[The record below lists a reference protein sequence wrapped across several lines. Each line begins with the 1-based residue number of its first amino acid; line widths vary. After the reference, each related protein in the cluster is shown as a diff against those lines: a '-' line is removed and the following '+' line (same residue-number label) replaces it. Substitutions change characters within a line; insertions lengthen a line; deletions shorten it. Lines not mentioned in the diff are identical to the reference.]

1 MIPGQAMHPEAVPHM
16 QLSGI
21 TQKTACA
28 SGKGAT
34 LKGTT
39 PDGRFSVKLNGEW
52 VGNMENKL
60 AQIRREKKIGQGYLV
75 DMLGVSRQT
84 ISSIENG
91 RCTPSLEL
99 ALDLADLLGLPLEEL
114 FIHENRFLQQS

>member
-1 MIPGQAMHPEAVPHM
+1 M
-16 QLSGI
+16 QPISGYKAL
-21 TQKTACA
+21 T
-28 SGKGAT
+28 GKIIILLG
-34 LKGTT
+34 
-39 PDGRFSVKLNGEW
+39 NGL
-52 VGNMENKL
+52 VIMENKL

-99 ALDLADLLGLPLEEL
+99 ALDLANLLELPLEEL
-114 FIHENRFLQQS
+114 FIHENRFMRQS

>member
-1 MIPGQAMHPEAVPHM
+1 
-16 QLSGI
+16 
-21 TQKTACA
+21 
-28 SGKGAT
+28 
-34 LKGTT
+34 
-39 PDGRFSVKLNGEW
+39 
-52 VGNMENKL
+52 MENKL
-60 AQIRREKKIGQGYLV
+60 AQIRKEKKIGQGYLV

-114 FIHENRFLQQS
+114 FIHENRFLQR

>member
-1 MIPGQAMHPEAVPHM
+1 
-16 QLSGI
+16 
-21 TQKTACA
+21 
-28 SGKGAT
+28 
-34 LKGTT
+34 
-39 PDGRFSVKLNGEW
+39 
-52 VGNMENKL
+52 MENKL

-99 ALDLADLLGLPLEEL
+99 ALDIANLLELPLEEL
-114 FIHENRFLQQS
+114 FIHENRFISHS

>member
-1 MIPGQAMHPEAVPHM
+1 
-16 QLSGI
+16 
-21 TQKTACA
+21 
-28 SGKGAT
+28 
-34 LKGTT
+34 
-39 PDGRFSVKLNGEW
+39 
-52 VGNMENKL
+52 MENKL

-99 ALDLADLLGLPLEEL
+99 ALDLANLLELPLEEL
-114 FIHENRFLQQS
+114 FIHENRFLRQN

>member
-1 MIPGQAMHPEAVPHM
+1 
-16 QLSGI
+16 
-21 TQKTACA
+21 
-28 SGKGAT
+28 
-34 LKGTT
+34 
-39 PDGRFSVKLNGEW
+39 
-52 VGNMENKL
+52 MENKL

-99 ALDLADLLGLPLEEL
+99 ALDLADLLGMPLEEL

>member
-1 MIPGQAMHPEAVPHM
+1 MPRMTISLNVGRTLPSAAVISIR
-16 QLSGI
+16 QEQVGI
-21 TQKTACA
+21 
-28 SGKGAT
+28 
-34 LKGTT
+34 
-39 PDGRFSVKLNGEW
+39 
-52 VGNMENKL
+52 MENKL
-60 AQIRREKKIGQGYLV
+60 AQIRREKKIGQSYLV

-114 FIHENRFLQQS
+114 FVHENRFLQQS

>member
-1 MIPGQAMHPEAVPHM
+1 
-16 QLSGI
+16 
-21 TQKTACA
+21 
-28 SGKGAT
+28 
-34 LKGTT
+34 
-39 PDGRFSVKLNGEW
+39 
-52 VGNMENKL
+52 
-60 AQIRREKKIGQGYLV
+60 
-75 DMLGVSRQT
+75 MLGVSRQT

>member
-1 MIPGQAMHPEAVPHM
+1 
-16 QLSGI
+16 
-21 TQKTACA
+21 
-28 SGKGAT
+28 
-34 LKGTT
+34 
-39 PDGRFSVKLNGEW
+39 
-52 VGNMENKL
+52 MENKL
-60 AQIRREKKIGQGYLV
+60 AQIRREKKIGQSYRD

-114 FIHENRFLQQS
+114 FVHENRFLQQS